1 MNRKPIFGVSLIYL
15 MLAMVLTSCSKKQ
28 KFTKEMWKAGDG
40 ISYSKRKLIY
50 EDLLENYKLK
60 GMHYKDVIR
69 LLGKPDH
76 TDSLKTAYEIINTDS
91 EYNPKKDSVYRMNL
105 GFYFSKD
112 SAVTRTAIYE
122 RKSKL
127 Y

>member
-1 MNRKPIFGVSLIYL
+1 MTIKPIAQITFAFLL
-15 MLAMVLTSCSKKQ
+15 LLTTLTGCSKKQ
-28 KFTKEMWKAGDG
+28 KFTKELWKQGDG
-40 ISYSKRKLIY
+40 LTYSKRKFIY
-50 EDLLENYKLK
+50 EDLLENHKLK

-69 LLGKPDH
+69 LLGKPDKI
-76 TDSLKTAYEIINTDS
+76 DSLKTSYEIINTDS

-105 GFYFSKD
+105 EFYFSKD

-122 RKSKL
+122 RKSKP

>member
-1 MNRKPIFGVSLIYL
+1 MSIKPIALITL
-15 MLAMVLTSCSKKQ
+15 SFLFLLTALTGCSKKQ
-28 KFTKEMWKAGDG
+28 KFTKEFWREGDG
-40 ISYSKRKLIY
+40 ITYSKRKLIY
-50 EDLLENYKLK
+50 EDLLANYKLK

-69 LLGKPDH
+69 LLGKPDA
-76 TDSLKTAYEIINTDS
+76 TDSLKTSYQVINTDS
-91 EYNPKKDSVYRMNL
+91 EYNPEKDSIYRMNL
-105 GFYFSKD
+105 EFYFSKD